1 MLKKREIIGSTNVF
15 KKDILK
21 YLKITNTFNKNYLSD
36 DELKYEDEY
45 KNEKDLKFNPISNL
59 VSDDLLEKIPIP
71 KENLK
76 NDNKIQILILFQKI
90 IKMNFL

>member
-59 VSDDLLEKIPIP
+59 VSDDLLEKIHIP